1 MRRLKGRNVRRLTS
15 AILRRLTRVYEP
27 HFDRVFRLRDV
38 DACLRFIKRQG
49 EEGRKA
55 NLKNLDESLSL
66 THLSISCIGLLALSM
81 YREKHKS
88 QIFPVNWLNESG
100 RPNANHVLQC
110 MLAQLA
116 NYSLSAA
123 LSLEIGL
130 DNPARALCRVISEL
144 SEQVLVLA
152 YSRDD
157 FKSYIKGKDPKS
169 STAIWYTLF
178 AKGKLNRR
186 LNEIETKLGF
196 GAEITSYMSSMR
208 RSNNEF
214 YSQAVHHSYIASMVG
229 AQRSKFGGSDLRL
242 GVFGGENSTI
252 EPTVNY
258 LNFSLW
264 SFLIS
269 FFAILDKHHRL
280 HPQHPEDSFWME
292 AFMLYFCVKETFL
305 LTYIADFVRDRD
317 AKRQTG

>member
-1 MRRLKGRNVRRLTS
+1 M
-15 AILRRLTRVYEP
+15 YEP
-27 HFDRVFRLRDV
+27 HFDRAFWLRDV

-49 EEGRKA
+49 EDGRKA

-66 THLSISCIGLLALSM
+66 THLSISCVGLLAVSM
-81 YREKHKS
+81 YSEKHES
-88 QIFPVNWLNESG
+88 QLFPVNWLDESG

-123 LSLEIGL
+123 LSLEMGL

-144 SEQVLVLA
+144 SEQVLVLT

-157 FKSYIKGKDPKS
+157 FQSYIKNDDEKS

-178 AKGKLNRR
+178 AKGKLNKR
-186 LNEIETKLGF
+186 LNEIEAKLGF
-196 GAEITSYMSSMR
+196 DAETRSYMSSMR
-208 RSNNEF
+208 RSNYEF
-214 YSQAVHHSYIASMVG
+214 YSQAVHHSYIANMVG
-229 AQRSKFGGSDLRL
+229 AQVSKFGGSNLRL
-242 GVFGGENSTI
+242 GVFGGENSTT
-252 EPTVNY
+252 EATVNY

-264 SFLIS
+264 FFLVC
-269 FFAILDKHHRL
+269 FFAILDKHHGL
-280 HPQHPEDSFWME
+280 HPQHPKDSFWME

-305 LTYIADFVRDRD
+305 LTNIADFVRNRD
-317 AKRQTG
+317 AKRRTV